1 MEKSSSESPLPA
13 ASAPDSGAVPAPV
26 ESSPGGAATPVEP
39 VALRPDTAREGRLA
53 LGIAGLYLLFWQ
65 LVSFIPGH
73 MTAVVITTLISL
85 LLVLLF
91 TVRAARALCS
101 PKALVVT
108 TLVAGALTIP
118 PLLVMLFSQLHPGWG
133 GWHALAPLLAVIF
146 LPQRIPGLSG
156 LLMILFAACIG
167 VWLSRILRE
176 VKILLPIAVV
186 LALVDMYVVFG
197 GGLVTQAQSGRAPVA
212 RAAMHALMVSLPTTQ
227 PKGGAAPMQLAVG
240 FADFLFIALFFASF
254 VRFGIPARRT
264 FSMLYSAL
272 ALYMVFVAMPQLLG
286 LTDLALPALV
296 PIAVVVIGM
305 NLRQFRYD
313 RSEAFAL
320 LYAGLIVAAVAGIFY
335 FASHR

>member
-1 MEKSSSESPLPA
+1 VEPGAL
-13 ASAPDSGAVPAPV
+13 APDA
-26 ESSPGGAATPVEP
+26 
-39 VALRPDTAREGRLA
+39 AREGRLA
-53 LGIAGLYLLFWQ
+53 LGVAGLYLLFWQ
-65 LVSFIPGH
+65 IVSHLPGY
-73 MTAVVITTLISL
+73 MTAVVLTTLLSL

-101 PKALVVT
+101 PKALAIA
-108 TLVAGALTIP
+108 TLVSAALTIP
-118 PLLVMLFSQLHPGWG
+118 PILVALFPRWE
-133 GWHALAPLLAVIF
+133 GWHALAPLLTVVF
-146 LPQRIPGLSG
+146 LPRHVPGLHG
-156 LLMILFAACIG
+156 LLLILFAASVG
-167 VWLSRILRE
+167 VWLSRMMRE

-197 GGLVTQAQSGRAPVA
+197 GGLVTQAQSGHALIA
-212 RAAMHALMVSLPTTQ
+212 RAAMHALMVSLPATQ

-240 FADFLFIALFFASF
+240 FADFLFIALFFACF

-264 FSMLYSAL
+264 FLMLYGAL

-296 PIAVVVIGM
+296 PIAIVVIGM
-305 NLRQFRYD
+305 NVRQFRYD

-320 LYAGLIVAAVAGIFY
+320 LYAGLIVAAVAGVFY